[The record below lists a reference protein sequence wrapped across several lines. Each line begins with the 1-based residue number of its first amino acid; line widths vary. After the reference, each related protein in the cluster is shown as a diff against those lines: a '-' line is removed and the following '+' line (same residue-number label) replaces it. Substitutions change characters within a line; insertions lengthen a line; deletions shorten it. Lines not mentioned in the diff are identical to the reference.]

1 MHTIFRFSKHAEERL
16 WARGL
21 SKDLVLEVLNNP
33 DKIILLDS
41 VLLIYQKILVE
52 SDKPYLYRVF
62 VNQELDPKLRV
73 TVYKTSKFD
82 KYENQV

>member
-1 MHTIFRFSKHAEERL
+1 MRTIFRFSNHAEERL

-33 DKIILLDS
+33 DKIIELDS

-52 SDKPYLYRVF
+52 PDKRYLYRVF
-62 VNQELDPKLRV
+62 VNRELDPKLIV
-73 TVYKTSKFD
+73 TVYKTSKID
-82 KYENQV
+82 RYENQV